1 MKLYLVLQ
9 LPIKV
14 LVTVNVSYLNGG
26 MMIKLLY
33 LTLMVPLLSKYQ
45 LTFNNKK
52 KKIITFNFYILHL
65 GLMYWVIFCP
75 LLVKIG
81 PKVV

>member
-52 KKIITFNFYILHL
+52 KK
-65 GLMYWVIFCP
+65 
-75 LLVKIG
+75 
-81 PKVV
+81 